1 MPETRPYGSWRSP
14 IDASLLT
21 RGARGFGLPRL
32 DGADVYYTESR
43 PAEGGRVALMRRSPG
58 RAPEEVT
65 GPGVNV
71 RTGVHEYGG
80 GAYAVRGGV
89 VVHADFADQRL
100 YRLERGAAPVAIT
113 PEPPAPRSLRYA
125 DGAFSPDGRWM
136 VWVRER
142 HGDDGID
149 NELVRLPVDGS
160 AAPVVIASGHDF
172 YSTPDRKSTRL
183 NSSH

>member
-80 GAYAVRGGV
+80 ADVYWTEYFR
-89 VVHADFADQRL
+89 VHAAS
-100 YRLERGAAPVAIT
+100 T
-113 PEPPAPRSLRYA
+113 PERRILESIT
-125 DGAFSPDGRWM
+125 SNTTGR
-136 VWVRER
+136 
-142 HGDDGID
+142 
-149 NELVRLPVDGS
+149 P
-160 AAPVVIASGHDF
+160 VIAQLIGNDMKVADDF
-172 YSTPDRKSTRL
+172 DARKFVNRAIAAE
-183 NSSH
+183 